1 MINFVITAKT
11 IEKGGGMKKSIV
23 SLLVGL
29 FICSMF
35 VFPGISQSA
44 APFYEKKTIKFIVGF
59 SPGGGYDRIARIIS
73 KHLPKY
79 IPGKPTIVIENMD
92 GASSIVAANYVY
104 NVAKPDGLT
113 IGIVSRSLPFAQVTK
128 IDGTKFDMTKFVW
141 IGSPAVEATVLTVR
155 SDLPYK
161 TFNDLLK
168 SKKEI
173 PLGCTGPADIG
184 SQFPNLL
191 KEFAGLNPKM
201 VIYISRTECMLATER
216 KEVDGGAGTY
226 SSVRPYIQ
234 RGLIRALVRG
244 RVAEPGIE
252 NLPVDED
259 LVTDKKAKAI
269 MAMRSAPDRIG
280 RPFVAPPRTP
290 SEQINIL
297 REAFSKVVN
306 DPEMK
311 DEAKKLL
318 MTIEYVPAEDCLKT
332 VNYVL
337 TQPAEIIKEFG
348 KYIKF

>member
-1 MINFVITAKT
+1 MRKQ
-11 IEKGGGMKKSIV
+11 MRC
-23 SLLVGL
+23 LLFL
-29 FICSMF
+29 YFIAPLVAWPVLSE
-35 VFPGISQSA
+35 A

-59 SPGGGYDRIARIIS
+59 SPGGGYDRIARVIA

-79 IPGKPTIVIENMD
+79 IPGRPTILVENMD

-113 IGIVSRSLPFAQVTK
+113 IGIVNRALPFAQVTK
-128 IDGTKFDMTKFVW
+128 IDGTKFDMTKFAW

-155 SDLPYK
+155 TDQPYK
-161 TFNDLLK
+161 TIQDLLK
-168 SKKEI
+168 SKTEI

-280 RPFVAPPRTP
+280 RPFVCPPGTP
-290 SEQINIL
+290 ADRMSIL
-297 REAFSKVVN
+297 REALAKAVN
-306 DPEMK
+306 DPELK
-311 DEAKKLL
+311 DEGRKLL
-318 MTIEYVPAEDCLKT
+318 ITNEYVSAEECLKT
-332 VNYVL
+332 VHYVL
-337 TQPAEIIKEFG
+337 NQPEDVVKEFA

>member
-1 MINFVITAKT
+1 V
-11 IEKGGGMKKSIV
+11 V
-23 SLLVGL
+23 
-29 FICSMF
+29 
-35 VFPGISQSA
+35 
-44 APFYEKKTIKFIVGF
+44 
-59 SPGGGYDRIARIIS
+59 
-73 KHLPKY
+73 
-79 IPGKPTIVIENMD
+79 ENMD
-92 GASSIVAANYVY
+92 GASSIVAGNYIY

-113 IGIVSRSLPFAQVTK
+113 IGVVSRSLSFAQLTK
-128 IDGTKFDMTKFVW
+128 IDGTKFDMTKFAW
-141 IGSPAVEATVLTVR
+141 IGSPAIEATVLTVR
-155 SDLPYK
+155 ADLPYK
-161 TFNDLLK
+161 TIQDLLK
-168 SKKEI
+168 SKTEI

-226 SSVRPYIQ
+226 SSVRPYIE
-234 RGLIRALVRG
+234 RKLVKALVRG

-259 LVTDKKAKAI
+259 LVADKKGKAI

-280 RPFVAPPRTP
+280 RPFVCPPGTP
-290 SEQINIL
+290 ADRMSIL
-297 REAFSKVVN
+297 REALVKAVN

-318 MTIEYVPAEDCLKT
+318 MTIEYVSAEECLKT
-332 VNYVL
+332 LNYVL
-337 TQPAEIIKEFG
+337 TQPEDVVKEFA

>member
-1 MINFVITAKT
+1 MRRQVWRLLFLLFV
-11 IEKGGGMKKSIV
+11 V
-23 SLLVGL
+23 SLVALPVL
-29 FICSMF
+29 SE
-35 VFPGISQSA
+35 S
-44 APFYEKKTIKFIVGF
+44 APFYEKKTVKFIVGF
-59 SPGGGYDRIARIIS
+59 SPGGGYDRIARVVA

-161 TFNDLLK
+161 SIHELLK
-168 SKKEI
+168 SKSEI

-234 RGLIRALVRG
+234 RGLVRALVRG

-259 LVTDKKAKAI
+259 LVADKKAKAI

-280 RPFVAPPRTP
+280 RPFVAPPGTP
-290 SEQINIL
+290 TEQVTIL

-337 TQPAEIIKEFG
+337 TQPDEIIKEFG

>member
-1 MINFVITAKT
+1 MRKQIWR
-11 IEKGGGMKKSIV
+11 
-23 SLLVGL
+23 LLFLL
-29 FICSMF
+29 FI
-35 VFPGISQSA
+35 VFLIALPGLSES
-44 APFYEKKTIKFIVGF
+44 APFYERKTIKLVVGF
-59 SPGGGYDRIARIIS
+59 SPGGGYDRIARVVA

-79 IPGKPTIVIENMD
+79 IPGKPTIVVENMD
-92 GASSIVAANYVY
+92 GASSIVAGNYIY

-113 IGIVSRSLPFAQVTK
+113 IGVVSRSLSFAQLTK
-128 IDGTKFDMTKFVW
+128 IDGTKFDMTKFAW
-141 IGSPAVEATVLTVR
+141 IGSPAIEATVLTVR
-155 SDLPYK
+155 ADLPYK
-161 TFNDLLK
+161 TIQDLLK
-168 SKKEI
+168 SKTEI

-201 VIYISRTECMLATER
+201 VIYISRTESMLATER

-226 SSVRPYIQ
+226 SSVRPYIE
-234 RGLIRALVRG
+234 RKLVKALVRG

-259 LVTDKKAKAI
+259 LVADKKGKAI

-280 RPFVAPPRTP
+280 RPFVCPPGTP
-290 SEQINIL
+290 ADRMSIL
-297 REAFSKVVN
+297 REALAKAVN

-318 MTIEYVPAEDCLKT
+318 MTIEYVSAEECLKT
-332 VNYVL
+332 LNYVL
-337 TQPAEIIKEFG
+337 TQPEDVVKEFS